1 MKRIGILMTALCC
14 ILFLV
19 GCSAQETA
27 ADDLIAAL
35 KEQGFSVNVT
45 ESVPLEEAGPDLGA
59 YRVDLLEIGEDKAS
73 LYFFK
78 SGEELV
84 EGMAAWRD
92 IVATA
97 LLSGVPSLYYTD
109 SMLLITIGA
118 SEELLDALDGLWQP
132 V

>member
-1 MKRIGILMTALCC
+1 MKRIGILITALCC
-14 ILFLV
+14 ILFWA

-27 ADDLIAAL
+27 ADDLVAAL

-59 YRVDLLEIGEDKAS
+59 YRVDLLEIGEDKAA

-92 IVATA
+92 MEA
-97 LLSGVPSLYYTD
+97 LALFSGVPSLYYTD

-118 SEELLDALDGLWQP
+118 GEELLEALDELWQP
-132 V
+132 M

>member
-1 MKRIGILMTALCC
+1 MKRIGILITALCC

-27 ADDLIAAL
+27 ADDLISAL
-35 KEQGFSVNVT
+35 EERGFSVNVT
-45 ESVPLEEAGPDLGA
+45 ESVPLEDAGPDLGA
-59 YRVDLLEIGEDKAS
+59 YRIDQLEIGEDKAV

-92 IVATA
+92 IVAAA

-109 SMLLITIGA
+109 SLLLITIGA
-118 SEELLDALDGLWQP
+118 DEELLDALDELWQP

>member
-1 MKRIGILMTALCC
+1 MKRIGILITALCC

-27 ADDLIAAL
+27 ADDLVSAL
-35 KEQGFSVNVT
+35 KERGFSVNVT
-45 ESVPLEEAGPDLGA
+45 ESVSLEDAGPDLGA
-59 YRVDLLEIGEDKAS
+59 YRIDQLEIGEDKAT

-84 EGMAAWRD
+84 KGMAAWRD
-92 IVATA
+92 IEA
-97 LLSGVPSLYYTD
+97 LALFSGVPNLYYTD

-118 SEELLDALDGLWQP
+118 SEELLDALDELWQP